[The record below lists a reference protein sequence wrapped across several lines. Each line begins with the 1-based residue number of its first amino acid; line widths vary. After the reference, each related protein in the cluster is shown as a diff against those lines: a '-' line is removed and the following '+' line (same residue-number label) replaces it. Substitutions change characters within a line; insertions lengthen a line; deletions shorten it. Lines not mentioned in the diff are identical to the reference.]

1 MFYYNEIKRTFVR
14 GDNMKKSYRI
24 ANRKKFIS
32 STALLLFLSF
42 CLLSVPFKLIQA
54 EGIQEKQYIEV
65 VVKPGDTLWEI
76 AESQN
81 LDRDLRESIFEIKET
96 NRLSGNI
103 IQPGQTI
110 LVPVKLTK

>member
-1 MFYYNEIKRTFVR
+1 
-14 GDNMKKSYRI
+14 MKKKYRI

-42 CLLSVPFKLIQA
+42 CLLAIPFKLIQA
-54 EGIQEKQYIEV
+54 DGLQERQYMEL

-81 LDRDLRESIFEIKET
+81 LGCDLRETIFEIKET
-96 NRLSGNI
+96 NHLSANML
-103 IQPGQTI
+103 QAGQKI
-110 LVPVKLTK
+110 LVPVKFTK

>member
-1 MFYYNEIKRTFVR
+1 
-14 GDNMKKSYRI
+14 MKKYRI

-42 CLLSVPFKLIQA
+42 CILSIPFKLIQA
-54 EGIQEKQYIEV
+54 EGIQERQYIEV

-81 LDRDLRESIFEIKET
+81 FNRDLRETIFEIKET
-96 NRLSGNI
+96 NRLSANT
-103 IQPGQTI
+103 IQPGQKI
-110 LVPVKLTK
+110 LVPLKLTK